1 MKTTMDMF
9 AQKSLIH
16 PSFLNRR
23 GSRSDQKIKP
33 KREKDLIQ
41 METDGQMDLG
51 DQSDEEMTGK
61 CKNSELW
68 LMALAIWKLQIS
80 YFSVATT

>member
-1 MKTTMDMF
+1 
-9 AQKSLIH
+9 
-16 PSFLNRR
+16 
-23 GSRSDQKIKP
+23 
-33 KREKDLIQ
+33 

-68 LMALAIWKLQIS
+68 LMALAI
-80 YFSVATT
+80 